1 MRAAW
6 PMQVRDRL
14 LASPKFQRW
23 AARFPLT
30 RRIARREAQ
39 ALFDLCA
46 GFVYSQV
53 LLACVELRLF
63 EALHDGRRSL
73 DELATQLDLPIDSAR
88 RLLEAAA
95 SLRLVERCGRDAY
108 RLGRL
113 GAVLEGSPAITA
125 MIAHHRLVYG
135 DLRDPV
141 ALLRGTGTTTQ
152 LADFWPYAGG
162 AAAMPLD
169 GHDVAAYSALMSAS
183 QPLVADD
190 ILDAYPMRGHRCLLD
205 VAGGEGLFVE
215 SAALR
220 APRLDLM
227 LFELPPVAARARERL
242 ASVGLA
248 ARTRV
253 VGGDFRSEPLPRG
266 ADLISLVRVVH
277 DHDDATV
284 VSLLRAVRAALAPGG
299 SALIAEPMS
308 GQPGT
313 GPMADAYFGFY
324 LLAMGRGRPRSPVEI
339 GGLAR
344 AAGFRQVES
353 MPTMRP
359 LLTSLVV
366 AHR

>member
-1 MRAAW
+1 
-6 PMQVRDRL
+6 MQVRDRL
-14 LASPKFQRW
+14 LASPRFQRW

-63 EALHDGRRSL
+63 EVLRNGRRDL
-73 DELATQLDLPIDSAR
+73 DELAAELGLPVDSAR

-125 MIAHHRLVYG
+125 MITHHRLVYA

-141 ALLRGTGTTTQ
+141 ALLRGTGTTTR
-152 LADFWPYAGG
+152 LADFWPYAGD
-162 AAAMPLD
+162 APARPLED
-169 GHDVAAYSALMSAS
+169 ADVAAYSALMSVS

-190 ILDAYPMRGHRCLLD
+190 ILDAYPIRGHRCLLD
-205 VAGGEGLFVE
+205 VAGGEGRFLE

-220 APRLDLM
+220 APRLALM
-227 LFELPPVAARARERL
+227 LFDLPPVAARARERL

-248 ARTRV
+248 ARSQI
-253 VGGDFRSEPLPRG
+253 VGGDFRREPLPPG
-266 ADLISLVRVVH
+266 ADLISLVRVLH

-299 SALIAEPMS
+299 TLLVAEPMS
-308 GQPGT
+308 GQRGA
-313 GPMADAYFGFY
+313 GAVADAYFGFY
-324 LLAMGRGRPRSPVEI
+324 LLAMGRGRPRSPDEI
-339 GGLAR
+339 AGLAR
-344 AAGFRQVES
+344 AAGFGRVEPV
-353 MPTMRP
+353 PTARP
-359 LLTSLVV
+359 LLTGLVV
-366 AHR
+366 AHP